1 MERVGG
7 TIAGHRWRGDAAG
20 LLVVA
25 TAALALAIV
34 GCAVWDVAHGW
45 SLVGDDRGYYGLRAH
60 DVLSRHPPLL
70 GSVAIGQGNDVPISH
85 PGPLEQDLLAL
96 PVAVLGI
103 RAGTTV
109 GVAALN
115 ALAVVGSA
123 WLLRRRAG
131 PGVALAFVAGLAGLA
146 LSMGAT
152 VLHDPW
158 PWFVLVLPFALF
170 LVAVALA
177 ASGDGVALPIAVGAG
192 SVVLQTHLSSALLVP
207 ALVTVAVVGFVTSG
221 KTRRQVGAACGAAA
235 AVGLVCWAFPLYQQ
249 LTGRPGNF
257 TALWRSYR
265 LGGQATAGWRD
276 GTQLLA
282 GTVSLPPW
290 WLPPGFADPDP
301 VLRALGPTWR
311 LPVAAL
317 SLALVVAGLVWA
329 LRDGRRRGDR
339 LVVATSSTALV
350 GLLVGFVTV
359 ARTPLG
365 TGLTTYAYLRP
376 LWPLSLWV
384 WCSLGLAAQR
394 RFGLPAW
401 PRLRLRPAVAPRLFL
416 GFALVATALLLPTAG
431 PRSGDEAVWQ
441 ATAPDATAAVAD
453 ALDGDD
459 VVLWAPGAALDRAG
473 DVYGPLLLAELTG
486 RGVPVAVDGDFLVRQ
501 VGAHR
506 RALVRDA
513 SVRLVIGS
521 IGSDLG
527 EPPPGGRL
535 VFRRRGLTTAE
546 SAELRELTARI
557 EDVVLRRP
565 TMVEPAVGRWVRDH
579 APGDP
584 TSGSVATMLAAL
596 DELSTRPVDV
606 DGLRTA
612 LALLELAGRPA
623 FDDPPPIVAP
633 DRIAPTTLARWR
645 ELEQRNRSRSIAI
658 YLVDL
663 R

>member
-1 MERVGG
+1 
-7 TIAGHRWRGDAAG
+7 
-20 LLVVA
+20 VA
-25 TAALALAIV
+25 TAAVALAVV
-34 GCAVWDVAHGW
+34 GCSVWDVARGW

-70 GSVAIGQGNDVPISH
+70 GSVAIGQGNEVPISH

-177 ASGDGVALPIAVGAG
+177 ASGDGLALPIAVGAG

-207 ALVTVAVVGFVTSG
+207 ALVTVAVAGFVTSG
-221 KTRRQVGAACGAAA
+221 KTRWQVGTACGAAA

-249 LTGRPGNF
+249 LTGRPGNL

-265 LGGQATAGWRD
+265 LGGQETAGWRD
-276 GTQLLA
+276 GAQLLA

-301 VLRALGPTWR
+301 VLRALGPTLR

-339 LVVATSSTALV
+339 LVVATSATALV

-401 PRLRLRPAVAPRLFL
+401 PRHRFRLDAPMLCL
-416 GFALVATALLLPTAG
+416 GFALVATVLLLPTVG

-441 ATAPDATAAVAD
+441 ATAPDATAAVVD
-453 ALDGDD
+453 ALDESD
-459 VVLWAPGAALDRAG
+459 VVLWAPGPAVDRAG
-473 DVYGPLLLAELTG
+473 DVYGPLLLAELTA

-521 IGSDLG
+521 DFG
-527 EPPPGGRL
+527 ESPPGGRL

-557 EDVVLRRP
+557 EDVVRRRP
-565 TMVEPAVGRWVRDH
+565 TMVEPAVGRWARDH

-612 LALLELAGRPA
+612 FALLELAGRPD
-623 FDDPPPIVAP
+623 FDDPPPVVVP
-633 DRIAPTTLARWR
+633 NRIAPTTLARWR
-645 ELEQRNRSRSIAI
+645 ELERRDRSRSVVI